1 MKLSRTCIVLA
12 GISLI
17 GAVGCGGGSENGAS
31 SGGTTEV
38 SAKQDFCTVAK
49 GQTKADLAL
58 KQGDADSVK
67 LYYAN
72 QVGMSSSLVF
82 AAPADI
88 LEIAKNLQNGTVE
101 LYKILES
108 FKFSFT
114 KMTASE
120 SALAKIKAISDK
132 YHLEDSDQQMSK
144 YLLDKCGISPQQQGV
159 PTTVA
164 Q

>member
-1 MKLSRTCIVLA
+1 M
-12 GISLI
+12 I
-17 GAVGCGGGSENGAS
+17 GSAGCGGNSKDGGS
-31 SGGTTEV
+31 
-38 SAKQDFCTVAK
+38 SAGVADTSAQKDFCTVAK
-49 GQTKADLAL
+49 SQSKADLTL

-82 AAPADI
+82 AAPDDI
-88 LEIAKNLQNGTVE
+88 KKTAENLQNGTVE
-101 LYKILES
+101 LYKLLES
-108 FKFSFT
+108 FKFSFS
-114 KMTASE
+114 KMTASA
-120 SALAKIKAISDK
+120 SAIAKIKAISDK

-159 PTTVA
+159 PTTVG

>member
-82 AAPADI
+82 AAPDDI
-88 LEIAKNLQNGTVE
+88 KKTAENLQNGTVE

>member
-1 MKLSRTCIVLA
+1 MKVSRACIMLA
-12 GISLI
+12 FTSL
-17 GAVGCGGGSENGAS
+17 VGTVACGDAPGKDSS
-31 SGGTTEV
+31 SGGAPDV

-49 GQTKADLAL
+49 SQGKADLSL

-67 LYYAN
+67 LYFAN
-72 QVGMSSSLVF
+72 QVGMSSSLAF
-82 AAPADI
+82 AAPDDIKETAD
-88 LEIAKNLQNGTVE
+88 NLQNATVE

-114 KMTASE
+114 KMSATP
-120 SALAKIKAISDK
+120 SALSKFEDVSVK
-132 YHLEDSDQQMSK
+132 YHLEESDAKMKK
-144 YLLDKCGISPQQQGV
+144 YLLDKCGITDQQQGV

>member
-12 GISLI
+12 GISLM

-49 GQTKADLAL
+49 GQTKADLTL

-88 LEIAKNLQNGTVE
+88 LETAKNLQNGTVE

-114 KMTASE
+114 KMSASE
-120 SALAKIKAISDK
+120 SALAKIKVISDK
-132 YHLEDSDQQMSK
+132 YHLEDSDTKMNK
-144 YLLDKCGISPQQQGV
+144 YLLDKCGITAQQQSV
-159 PTTVA
+159 PSTVA